1 MILKSFFSQTRQQ
14 TKCSQSRWKRKNTHG
29 RKWKLKGQQR
39 KRSILKKRLLSHL
52 SSVVA
57 DLFFMVHYKPSNS
70 LLKLILVLFK
80 LWNAFNSKYYTFWE
94 PISSEFIVR
103 YYEKNNFLGC
113 LNYNQNL
120 GTNVAA
126 KIINRCKSDNLNVL
140 FYFKQWY
147 SSHPLFIFVIIR
159 KPIKLRSSIL
169 FILKNIAPAT

>member
-1 MILKSFFSQTRQQ
+1 MFENS
-14 TKCSQSRWKRKNTHG
+14 
-29 RKWKLKGQQR
+29 
-39 KRSILKKRLLSHL
+39 
-52 SSVVA
+52 
-57 DLFFMVHYKPSNS
+57 SNS
-70 LLKLILVLFK
+70 LMKLILVLFK
-80 LWNAFNSKYYTFWE
+80 LRNAFNSKYYTFWE

-169 FILKNIAPAT
+169 FILREYCTGYLIEAVKKIPTGLNVNKECCEWETQFLKW